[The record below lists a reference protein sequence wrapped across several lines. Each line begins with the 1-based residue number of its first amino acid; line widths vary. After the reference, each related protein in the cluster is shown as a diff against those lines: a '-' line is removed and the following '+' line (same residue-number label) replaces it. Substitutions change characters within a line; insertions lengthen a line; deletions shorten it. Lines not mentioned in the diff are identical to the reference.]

1 MQRIIEVT
9 DARIVVSSSWR
20 YLGLETLQRMWHD
33 RNLPGS
39 IVGITPLHTDDDK
52 LLEADL
58 SQLDVITADMFSSS
72 RGNEIKAYFDEVLE
86 VSINTQRYI
95 ILDDLKDV
103 LPEQEDHFLRI
114 DPIVGITE
122 EDVEKAV
129 NRLVSENRDL
139 MDRIIL
145 EESPVGSNLFLPE
158 ITSAMR
164 NCQRLAITYQSYDM
178 LTAREFEIEPFA
190 LRYFGRRWYVL
201 AHTDFHSSLYL
212 YALDRMKTVETTGK
226 TFKLPANFSAQDH
239 FSHYFG
245 VMITEEKV
253 ETICL
258 KTTDLRAKYLRSL
271 PLHHSQKE
279 TIPNHFEY
287 RLVPTP
293 DFLNALR
300 AMGTEIE
307 VLRPIWLRKRF
318 LQEAKE
324 MVAKYEKQGL

>member
-1 MQRIIEVT
+1 MIMTPI
-9 DARIVVSSSWR
+9 SLFKR
-20 YLGLETLQRMWHD
+20 YLWL
-33 RNLPGS
+33 
-39 IVGITPLHTDDDK
+39 V
-52 LLEADL
+52 
-58 SQLDVITADMFSSS
+58 
-72 RGNEIKAYFDEVLE
+72 EVLSGNKE
-86 VSINTQRYI
+86 LSKEEIDSLWIRSSLNDDSDSEGIPRRTFIRMKEAISDLFDLHIKFNRQKGKYFIEEGFTERNKNTRQ
-95 ILDDLKDV
+95 
-103 LPEQEDHFLRI
+103 FLLSAF
-114 DPIVGITE
+114 
-122 EDVEKAV
+122 AV

-212 YALDRMKTVETTGK
+212 YALDRMKTVETTRK

-307 VLRPIWLRKRF
+307 VLRPIWLGKRF